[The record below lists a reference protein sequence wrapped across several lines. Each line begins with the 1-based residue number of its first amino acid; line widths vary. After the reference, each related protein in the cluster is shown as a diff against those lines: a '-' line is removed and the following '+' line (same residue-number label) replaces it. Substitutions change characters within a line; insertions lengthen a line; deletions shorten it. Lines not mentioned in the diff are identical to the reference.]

1 MGYRPG
7 VIPYTNCINYLAVI
21 NQELAYDSA
30 VGSLMG
36 IQIPERVQYV
46 RGIMAEL
53 DGIASQLVAI
63 GAYR

>member
-7 VIPYTNCINYLAVI
+7 VIPFTDCINYLAVI

-30 VGSLMG
+30 VERLMRT
-36 IQIPERVQYV
+36 QIPKRVKYV

-53 DGIASQLVAI
+53 NGIASQLVAF